1 MGFSSVLFALK
12 VLMHRLDEGSSEE
25 DFGFF
30 TLPKHLAIWAEL
42 AIIQLIVPNASL
54 LGHLAGILTGKKQSL
69 HNPIRTRDR

>member
-1 MGFSSVLFALK
+1 
-12 VLMHRLDEGSSEE
+12 MHRLDEGSSEE

-69 HNPIRTRDR
+69 ILFVLTTDQG